1 MSVFYNKILNWA
13 KKGDSLVT
21 ANGNNLIC
29 LVHKNIKDDYL
40 HVLFYPLDKKKKK
53 HSRDL
58 TCASFFVRNH

>member
-29 LVHKNIKDDYL
+29 LVHKNIKDDEEEMSYSEAKSEIESTG
-40 HVLFYPLDKKKKK
+40 F
-53 HSRDL
+53 
-58 TCASFFVRNH
+58 TCE